1 MDTVYAKIIGSVDD
15 YLQNDHFVRIR
26 EKSDGRFIFTVK
38 KPLSKNVLTK
48 AEYETEISDP
58 GSLEQALFLMGY
70 KMANKVTK
78 VRQTTNVG
86 EFEICIDEVEDL
98 GSFIEIEKISDEDSD
113 AVRSE
118 LNDFLE
124 LLGVS
129 ASDEVHKGYDILI
142 MENR

>member
-1 MDTVYAKIIGSVDD
+1 
-15 YLQNDHFVRIR
+15 
-26 EKSDGRFIFTVK
+26 
-38 KPLSKNVLTK
+38 
-48 AEYETEISDP
+48 
-58 GSLEQALFLMGY
+58 
-70 KMANKVTK
+70 MANKVTK

-124 LLGVS
+124 ILGVS